1 MKAHRFFLLCAFAGG
16 LAVAATPDVL
26 TYHNDNARTGQ
37 QLNETILTPANVN
50 SSTFGKLFV
59 ISVDGKVDAEPLYA
73 AGIAIAGGT
82 HNVLVVAT
90 EHDSVYAFD
99 ADTGSTLWHVSV
111 LLSGETTS
119 DNRGCSQV
127 TPEIGVT
134 ATPVIDLGAGPHGTV
149 YVVAMSK
156 NGSGQYFQRL
166 HALDLTTGAEQFGG
180 PMAVQAT
187 YPGTGDNSSGGNVV
201 FDPAQYKDR
210 AGLLLLNGVVYTS
223 WASHCDIRPY
233 TGWMIG
239 YNQNTLAL
247 ATVLNVTPNGNEGA
261 FWAAGAGPAAD
272 SSGNIYALVGN
283 GTFET
288 TLNAGGFPNQGDYG
302 NSFLRMSTSGGHLTV
317 ADYFTMFNEVAE
329 SAADEDLGSGGA
341 LVVPDL
347 TDSIGRTRHLAVGAG
362 KDAHIYV
369 ADRDNMGK
377 FNPTSN
383 SNIYQDVVG
392 ALGGQ
397 VFSMPAYFG
406 GVIYYGAVGD
416 ALRAFPFSNAVLAST
431 SFSQSTT
438 GFAYPGATPSV
449 SADGASNGIVWAAE
463 NSNPA
468 VLHAY
473 DAANLANQL
482 YNSNQAA
489 GGRDNFGTGNKFITP
504 MIANG
509 KVYVGTTS
517 GVGVFGLLGAGAPGS
532 FALLSPANNAT
543 AVPTSTSVSWGISS
557 GATSYDV
564 YLGTSPQPPLATN
577 TTSTSYTPGALSAN
591 TVYYWQVVAKNA
603 SGSTASAI
611 WSFTTQGLAP
621 AAPTLVSP
629 ANGASGVTL
638 TPTVNWNA
646 ASGATSYDVHFG
658 TASPPPLATNTA
670 GTSYTPGTLSA
681 GTVYYWQVVAKN
693 SSGST
698 ASAIWSF
705 TTQGSAPPAPAL
717 LSPGNGAAGVSLT
730 PTVNWSAA
738 TGATSYDVY
747 FGTASPPPLA
757 TNTAGTSYAPGTLNA
772 GTVYYWQVAARNG
785 GGATKS
791 VIWSFTT
798 QVAAPVLVSPA
809 NGATGISATPTLS
822 WNSSTGAT
830 SYDVYFGT
838 ASPPPLVTNT
848 AGTSYTPGTLS
859 EGTVYYWQVAARNSG
874 GAATSAIWL
883 FTTQSSGP
891 TAPVLIAPVNGA
903 TGTTLA
909 PTVSW
914 NAAAGA
920 TSYDVYFGAA
930 FPPPLVTNIAG
941 TSYAPGTLN
950 AATGYYWQIGARN
963 GGGSSKSAIWMFTT
977 QLGPPAAPVLTGPSN
992 GAVNVSATPVL
1003 EWSASAGA
1011 VSYDV
1016 YLGTSLPLPLVT
1028 NTSGTSYAPPP
1039 LSGGTLYYWQV
1050 AARNTSGANP
1060 SSTWQFTT
1068 GIAAPALTAPA
1079 NGAINV
1085 SLTPVLSWTASSGA
1099 TSYDVYFGTAASPPL
1114 VTSTAGTSYAPGTLA
1129 AGALYFWRV
1138 TARNANG
1145 LGASN
1150 TWSFTTPYAAPAL
1163 AASQWVPVTPCRVA
1177 DTRGATGP
1185 FGGPSGAGGSS
1196 RTFAIPQS
1204 ACGIPATA
1212 TAYSL
1217 NVTVVPSGPLSY
1229 LTLWPAGEAQPLVST
1244 LNSFDG
1250 SVVANAA
1257 IVPAGAG
1264 GAVSVYASNPTD
1276 VILDIDGYFEA
1287 AGAPHA
1293 LAFYPATPCRVADT
1307 RGAAGTFGGP
1317 SMGADQ
1323 TRDFPIPL
1331 SACAIPATAGAYSL
1345 NVTVVPDPVV
1355 QYLGYLSTW
1364 PAGQARPLV
1373 STLNSW
1379 TGQVVANAAL
1389 VPAGNNGS
1397 ISVFV
1402 TNPTAVILDVNG
1414 YFGAPGAAGALSFYP
1429 VSPCRVA
1436 DTRSA
1441 AGPFGGPAMQARET
1455 RTFAIP
1461 ASGCSVPAT
1470 AAAYSLNVTA
1480 VPEGR
1485 LQYLTAWPAGS
1496 AQPLVSTLN
1505 SFDGSVVANAAIVP
1519 AGAGGAIDI
1528 FVTDATNLVL
1538 DIDGYFAP

>member
-1 MKAHRFFLLCAFAGG
+1 MKTHRLLLLCAFAGG
-16 LAVAATPDVL
+16 LAAATPDVL

-50 SSTFGKLFV
+50 SSTFGRLFV
-59 ISVDGKVDAEPLYA
+59 ISVDGKVDAEPLYV
-73 AGIAIAGGT
+73 AGISIAGGT

-99 ADTGSTLWHVSV
+99 ADSGATLWHVSM
-111 LLSGETTS
+111 LSSGETPS
-119 DNRGCSQV
+119 DDRGCSQV

-134 ATPVIDLGAGPHGTV
+134 STPVIDLGAGSHGTV

-156 NGSGQYFQRL
+156 NGAGQYLQRL

-180 PMAVQAT
+180 PVAVQAT

-201 FDPAQYKDR
+201 FDPGQYKDR

-233 TGWMIG
+233 TAWMIG
-239 YNQNTLAL
+239 YNENTLAQT
-247 ATVLNVTPNGNEGA
+247 TVLNVTPNGNEGS
-261 FWAAGAGPAAD
+261 FWSAGAGPAAD
-272 SSGNIYALVGN
+272 ANGNIFALVAN
-283 GTFET
+283 GTFDT
-288 TLNAGGFPNQGDYG
+288 TLNASGFPNRADFG
-302 NSFLRMSTSGGHLTV
+302 NTFLHISTSGGHLAV
-317 ADYFTMFNEVAE
+317 ADYFAMFNVVAE
-329 SAADEDLGSGGA
+329 NNTDLDLGSGGA
-341 LVVPDL
+341 LVVPDM
-347 TDSIGRTRHLAVGAG
+347 TDSMGRTRHLAVGAG
-362 KDAHIYV
+362 KDSHIYV

-377 FNPTSN
+377 FNPANNGS
-383 SNIYQDVVG
+383 IYQDIVG
-392 ALGGQ
+392 ALSGQ

-416 ALRAFPFSNAVLAST
+416 TLKAFPFSSALLAS
-431 SFSQSTT
+431 SASSQSATT
-438 GFAYPGATPSV
+438 FQYPGATPSI
-449 SADGASNGIVWAAE
+449 SANGSGNGIVWAAE
-463 NSNPA
+463 NGA
-468 VLHAY
+468 AATLHAY
-473 DAANLANQL
+473 DAANLTNEL
-482 YNSNQAA
+482 YNSNQAP
-489 GGRDNFGTGNKFITP
+489 GGRDQFGTGNKFITP

-509 KVYVGTTS
+509 KVYVGTIS

-532 FALLSPANNAT
+532 FALLSPANKAGGV
-543 AVPTSTSVSWGISS
+543 AVSASVSWGSSS

-564 YLGTSPQPPLATN
+564 YFGTSSPPPLASN
-577 TTSTSYTPGALSAN
+577 VTSLSYTPGTLSAN
-591 TVYYWQVVAKNA
+591 TLYYWQVVARNA

-611 WSFTTQGLAP
+611 WSFSTQGSVP
-621 AAPTLVSP
+621 AAPVLVSP
-629 ANGASGVTL
+629 ANGATGVSL

-646 ASGATSYDVHFG
+646 AAGATSYDVHFG
-658 TASPPPLATNTA
+658 TVSPPPLATNIT

-693 SSGST
+693 GSGST

-705 TTQGSAPPAPAL
+705 TTQGSAPPAPVL
-717 LSPGNGAAGVSLT
+717 ISPANGVAGVSLT

-738 TGATSYDVY
+738 TGATSYDVH
-747 FGTASPPPLA
+747 FGTVSPPPLA
-757 TNTAGTSYAPGTLNA
+757 TNITGTGYAPGTLSA
-772 GTVYYWQVAARNG
+772 GTVYYWQVVAKNSG
-785 GGATKS
+785 GSTAS
-791 VIWSFTT
+791 AIWSFTT

-809 NGATGISATPTLS
+809 NGATGISAAPTLS
-822 WNSSTGAT
+822 WNGSTGAT

-848 AGTSYTPGTLS
+848 AGTSYAPGTLS
-859 EGTVYYWQVAARNSG
+859 GGTVYYWQVAARNSG
-874 GAATSAIWL
+874 GSTTSAIWV
-883 FTTQSSGP
+883 FTTQVSGP
-891 TAPVLIAPVNGA
+891 QAPALIAPVNGA
-903 TGTTLA
+903 AGVTLA
-909 PTVSW
+909 PTLSW

-930 FPPPLVTNIAG
+930 FPPPLVTNTAG
-941 TSYAPGTLN
+941 TSYAPGTLSGG
-950 AATGYYWQIGARN
+950 TVYYWQVGARN
-963 GGGSSKSAIWMFTT
+963 SGGSSKSAIWMFTT
-977 QLGPPAAPVLTGPSN
+977 QIGPPAAPALTAPSN
-992 GAVNVSATPVL
+992 GAVNVPATTVL

-1028 NTSGTSYAPPP
+1028 NTSGTSYTPPP
-1039 LSGGTLYYWQV
+1039 LSAGTVYSWQV
-1050 AARNTSGANP
+1050 SARNSGGASP
-1060 SSTWQFTT
+1060 SATWQFTT
-1068 GIAAPALTAPA
+1068 GIAAPVLAAPA

-1085 SLTPVLSWTASSGA
+1085 LLTPVLSWSASSGA

-1114 VTSTAGTSYAPGTLA
+1114 VTNTTGNSYAPGTLA
-1129 AGALYFWRV
+1129 TGALYFWRV

-1145 LGASN
+1145 SSASG
-1150 TWSFTTPYAAPAL
+1150 TWSFTTPYATPAL

-1185 FGGPSGAGGSS
+1185 FAGPSLAGGSS

-1204 ACGIPATA
+1204 ACGIPPTA

-1229 LTLWPAGEAQPLVST
+1229 LTLWPAGETQPLVST

-1276 VILDIDGYFEA
+1276 VIVDIDGYFET
-1287 AGAPHA
+1287 AGTPNA

-1331 SACAIPATAGAYSL
+1331 SSCAIPSTAGAYAL

-1355 QYLGYLSTW
+1355 EYLGYLSTW
-1364 PAGQARPLV
+1364 PAGQARPFV

-1379 TGQVVANAAL
+1379 AGKVVANAAL
-1389 VPAGNNGS
+1389 VPAGNSGS

-1402 TNPTAVILDVNG
+1402 TNQTDVILDVNG
-1414 YFGAPGAAGALSFYP
+1414 YFAAPGAAGALSFYP
-1429 VSPCRVA
+1429 VAPCRVA
-1436 DTRSA
+1436 DTRNA
-1441 AGPFGGPAMQARET
+1441 AGPAMQAGET
-1455 RTFAIP
+1455 RAFAVS
-1461 ASGCSVPAT
+1461 AGGCAVPAA

-1480 VPEGR
+1480 VPEGP

-1496 AQPLVSTLN
+1496 ARPLVSTLN
-1505 SFDGSVVANAAIVP
+1505 SFDGRVVANAAIVP
-1519 AGAGGAIDI
+1519 AGASGAIDI
-1528 FVTDATNLVL
+1528 FVTDATHLVL